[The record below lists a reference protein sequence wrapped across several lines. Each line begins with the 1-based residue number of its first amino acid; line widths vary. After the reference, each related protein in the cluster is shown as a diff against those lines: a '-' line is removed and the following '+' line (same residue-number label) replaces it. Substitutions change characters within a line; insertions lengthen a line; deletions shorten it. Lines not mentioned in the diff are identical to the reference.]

1 MEHPNH
7 PTHPTHPTHLHGRCE
22 VCGLVP
28 IARRLRGAAHVVARS
43 EAMQG
48 VLKRAARFAATEAPV
63 AILGETG
70 SGKEVVARIVH
81 ANSSRAAQPF
91 VAVNV
96 AALPAELLESE
107 LFGHGKGAFTGADVA
122 HRGLF
127 EAADKGV
134 LFLDEIGEMTLP
146 LQAKLLRA
154 LQDGELR
161 RVGETRAFTVDVR
174 VICATHRDLGERVRQ
189 GTFREDLFY
198 RLKVLTLEVPSLR
211 DRQADILPLAH
222 RLLADEHT
230 SAKTFSPGAKARLL
244 AHAWPGNV
252 RELQNVVKH
261 GAALATGPEVDVDD
275 LPGELLRTPRAAPPR
290 APSSDAAILR
300 PLATLAEVEREHI
313 LRVVDACGG
322 SPSEAA
328 RVLGI
333 ARNTLW
339 RKLREAAATER
350 PAEKNPSSRGG
361 SSSSLSLSS
370 SSSSPSTTGH
380 HSP

>member
-1 MEHPNH
+1 M
-7 PTHPTHPTHLHGRCE
+7 
-22 VCGLVP
+22 CGLVP
-28 IARRLRGAAHVVARS
+28 IAPRLKGAAHVVARS

-48 VLKRAARFAATEAPV
+48 VLKRAARFAANEAPV

-91 VAVNV
+91 IAVNV

-107 LFGHGKGAFTGADVA
+107 LFGHGKGAFTGAGAA

-127 EAADKGV
+127 EAANKGT
-134 LFLDEIGEMTLP
+134 LFLDEIGEMPQP

-154 LQDGELR
+154 VQDGELR
-161 RVGETRAFTVDVR
+161 RVGETQAFTVDVR
-174 VICATHRDLGERVRQ
+174 IICATHRDLTERVRQ

-222 RLLADEHT
+222 HLLADEQT
-230 SAKTFSPGAKARLL
+230 SARAFTARAKARLL
-244 AHAWPGNV
+244 DHAWPGNV

-261 GAALATGPEVDVDD
+261 GAALATGLEVDVED
-275 LPGELLRTPRAAPPR
+275 LPEDLVRGPRQGPATPPPLSDRATLR
-290 APSSDAAILR
+290 
-300 PLATLAEVEREHI
+300 TLAEVEREHI
-313 LRVVDACGG
+313 VRVLDACDG
-322 SPSEAA
+322 SQSEAA

-339 RKLREAAATER
+339 RKLRDHAPTA
-350 PAEKNPSSRGG
+350 
-361 SSSSLSLSS
+361 
-370 SSSSPSTTGH
+370 
-380 HSP
+380 